1 MSGCRNGRATA
12 TIEYSGACGGQQANP
27 ESRFLDTSQFHR
39 LLDRNLHNKAKVNLS
54 LTKLLKH
61 GVDKSPPPDADKILK
76 DLQLQMLRIEQGL
89 FFARKRA
96 IIALEG
102 FDASGKGGS
111 IRRLTETLDPRGYK
125 VYPIGPP
132 LPEEQGR
139 HWLYRFWTKLPVPG
153 EISIFDRTWYG
164 RVLVERVENLTPKK
178 DWKRGYKEIREF
190 EAMLTDDGIDVV
202 KIFLA
207 ISKKEQ
213 LHRFRDRL
221 TDPYK
226 QWKLTDS
233 DIRARKEWNLYV
245 HAVDNLLT
253 ETDTKNCPWH
263 LVAADNKDH
272 ARIEVLKIVTHRLH
286 QHGVHME
293 EEAAKKLKK
302 SSKKAL
308 RELGLD

>member
-1 MSGCRNGRATA
+1 M
-12 TIEYSGACGGQQANP
+12 
-27 ESRFLDTSQFHR
+27 
-39 LLDRNLHNKAKVNLS
+39 DRNLQFKTKVQLS
-54 LTKLLKH
+54 LSKLLQHKT
-61 GVDKSPPPDADKILK
+61 DLPSPAQADKLLK
-76 DLQLQMLRIEQGL
+76 DLQLKMLRIEQGL
-89 FFARKRA
+89 YLAKRRA

-164 RVLVERVENLTPKK
+164 RVLVERVDDLTPKK
-178 DWKRGYKEIREF
+178 DWNRGYREIREF
-190 EAMLTDDGIDVV
+190 ENMLIDDGIDVV

-213 LHRFRDRL
+213 LHRFKDRL

-226 QWKLTDS
+226 QWKITKA
-233 DIRARKEWNLYV
+233 DIEARKQWNQYV
-245 HAVDNLLT
+245 RAVDQLFD
-253 ETDTKNCPWH
+253 ETNTQQSPWH
-263 LVAADNKDH
+263 LVPADNKEF
-272 ARIEVLKIVTHRLH
+272 ARIQVLKIVTNRL
-286 QHGVHME
+286 QHHSEHME
-293 EEAAKKLKK
+293 HEAQKKLKDDA
-302 SSKKAL
+302 KKAL
-308 RELGLD
+308 RALKLG

>member
-1 MSGCRNGRATA
+1 MRRTAA
-12 TIEYSGACGGQQANP
+12 TIENHIAYAGQYSNP
-27 ESRFLDTSQFHR
+27 NPRYSDTSEFHR
-39 LLDRNLHNKAKVNLS
+39 YLDRKLHIKAKVKLS
-54 LTKLLKH
+54 LSGFLKH
-61 GVDKSPPPDADKILK
+61 GVDVSPPSNSEKLLK

-139 HWLYRFWTKLPVPG
+139 HWLYRFWSKLPAPG

-164 RVLVERVENLTPKK
+164 RVLVERVEDLTPKK
-178 DWKRGYKEIREF
+178 DWKRGYREIREF

-233 DIRARKEWNLYV
+233 DIRARKEWTQYV
-245 HAVDNLLT
+245 RAVDDLFA

-263 LVAADNKDH
+263 LVAADNKDF
-272 ARIEVLKIVTHRLH
+272 ARIEVLKIVTRRLH
-286 QHGVHME
+286 RHGEHME
-293 EEAAKKLKK
+293 EEAANKLKK

>member
-1 MSGCRNGRATA
+1 M
-12 TIEYSGACGGQQANP
+12 
-27 ESRFLDTSQFHR
+27 
-39 LLDRNLHNKAKVNLS
+39 DRKLHLKAKVKLS
-54 LTKLLKH
+54 LSQLLRH
-61 GVDKSPPPDADKILK
+61 GVDFPSTPNSDKVLK
-76 DLQLQMLRIEQGL
+76 DLQLQMLRIEQGVFL
-89 FFARKRA
+89 AKRRA

-139 HWLYRFWTKLPVPG
+139 HWLYRFWTKLPTPG

-178 DWKRGYKEIREF
+178 DWKRGYSEIREF
-190 EAMLTDDGIDVV
+190 EEMLINDGVDLV

-213 LHRFRDRL
+213 LRRFKDRL

-226 QWKLTDS
+226 QWKLTES
-233 DIRARKEWNLYV
+233 DLQSRKHWGQYV
-245 HAVDNLLT
+245 HAVDQMFD
-253 ETDTKNCPWH
+253 ETHTHKSPWH
-263 LVAADNKDH
+263 LVPADNKEF
-272 ARIEVLKIVTHRLH
+272 ARIQILKIVTNRLH
-286 QHGVHME
+286 HHGEHME
-293 EEAAKKLKK
+293 KEAQKKLKK
-302 SSKKAL
+302 SAKKAI
-308 RELGLD
+308 RALGLD

>member
-1 MSGCRNGRATA
+1 MD
-12 TIEYSGACGGQQANP
+12 QK
-27 ESRFLDTSQFHR
+27 
-39 LLDRNLHNKAKVNLS
+39 LHFFASVKLS
-54 LTKLLKH
+54 LSKLLKH
-61 GVDKSPPPDADKILK
+61 GVDHSAPSNAEKILK

-89 FFARKRA
+89 FFAKKRA
-96 IIALEG
+96 VIALEG

-111 IRRLTETLDPRGYK
+111 IRRLTENLDPRGYK

-132 LPEEQGR
+132 LAEEQGR
-139 HWLYRFWTKLPVPG
+139 HWLYRFWAKLPVPG
-153 EISIFDRTWYG
+153 EMSIFDRTWYG
-164 RVLVERVENLTPKK
+164 RVLVERVEDLTPKK

-190 EAMLTDDGIDVV
+190 EAMLTNDGIDVV

-233 DIRARKEWNLYV
+233 DIRARKDWNRYV
-245 HAVDNLLT
+245 SAVDDLLD
-253 ETDTKNCPWH
+253 ETGTNNCPWH
-263 LVAADNKDH
+263 LVAADNKDY
-272 ARIEVLKIVTHRLH
+272 ARIEVLKIVTRSLHR
-286 QHGVHME
+286 HGVHME
-293 EEAAKKLKK
+293 DEAAKKLKK